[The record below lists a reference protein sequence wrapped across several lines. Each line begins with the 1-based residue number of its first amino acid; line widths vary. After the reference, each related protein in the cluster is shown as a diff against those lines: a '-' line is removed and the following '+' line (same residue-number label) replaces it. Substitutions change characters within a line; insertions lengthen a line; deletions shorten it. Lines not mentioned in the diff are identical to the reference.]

1 VSPAPA
7 PESPCTAARSL
18 ETLAPMKSRVLLAL
32 LPLLACGGAD
42 VEPKSG
48 TWSYQGSDIGAN
60 TCGDTVPVY
69 PEGNF
74 TLTVGSGGSFTVDPL
89 TSEDPFSC
97 SYGGGSFDCP
107 ERLAATADYPDYMVT
122 VNFKV
127 STDGTFESPTELSGT
142 QTANVDCVGS
152 GCALAMV
159 ALNIS
164 QFPCS
169 YDLTFTATAQ

>member
-1 VSPAPA
+1 
-7 PESPCTAARSL
+7 
-18 ETLAPMKSRVLLAL
+18 MKSRLLLAL
-32 LPLLACGGAD
+32 LTTLAGGTLASGPLACGGAD
-42 VEPKSG
+42 VEPRSG
-48 TWSYQGSDIGAN
+48 TWTYQGSDIGAN

-74 TLTVGSGGSFTVDPL
+74 KITVGDGSFTVDPL
-89 TSEDPFSC
+89 TGEDPFTC

-127 STDGTFESPTELSGT
+127 STDGTIESPTELSGS

-152 GCALAMV
+152 GCALALT
-159 ALNIS
+159 ALNIT

-169 YDLTFTATAQ
+169 YDLTFTAKAQ